1 MTISVKDAS
10 GVPTS
15 INTINDLMDLVGE
28 VQASPTA
35 NTVLDRLKTLATALT
50 TLQGYVDGLE
60 GYTDGIETL
69 ITATNSALTT
79 LAGYTDGVE
88 TALALLHTDLVAGQV
103 AQLGARTVAQSP
115 AINIAT
121 DDPIAKKIG
130 TRAYTWASAI
140 ARTVTS
146 ASAQTAA
153 VGTAGEYEIS
163 TDTDCYVLI
172 GSNPTA
178 AATTSRFMAAGS
190 AWTLQLGSADK
201 VAVIRKSADGNLLV
215 LPVA

>member
-15 INTINDLMDLVGE
+15 INTINDLMALVGE
-28 VQASPTA
+28 VQASPTS
-35 NTVLDRLKTLATALT
+35 NTVLDRLKTIAAGLT

-60 GYTDGIETL
+60 GYTDGLETL
-69 ITATNSALTT
+69 VTATNTALTSL
-79 LAGYTDGVE
+79 LAIN
-88 TALALLHTDLVAGQV
+88 V

-115 AINIAT
+115 AVNLAT

-130 TRAYTWASAI
+130 TRAYTWGSAI
-140 ARTVTS
+140 PRTVTS
-146 ASAQTAA
+146 TSAQTVA

-163 TDTDCYVLI
+163 VDTDCYVLI

-190 AWTLQLGSADK
+190 AWTLQLASTDK